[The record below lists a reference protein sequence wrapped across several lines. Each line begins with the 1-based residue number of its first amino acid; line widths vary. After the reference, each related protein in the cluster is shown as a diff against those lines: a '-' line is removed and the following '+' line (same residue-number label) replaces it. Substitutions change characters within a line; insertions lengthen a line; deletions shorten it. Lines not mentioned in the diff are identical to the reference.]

1 VTGSFR
7 INSVSPGASMSTGNG
22 RPLGRP
28 PHKHSK
34 TAVAQPGDEQFT
46 WTRKRLEK
54 MDARFT
60 RRLEWAFQWG
70 HEHRASAAN
79 AVEVPMTSAP
89 RFRAAADECSIG
101 NPPGSALP

>member
-1 VTGSFR
+1 
-7 INSVSPGASMSTGNG
+7 MSTGNG

-46 WTRKRLEK
+46 WTRERLER

-60 RRLEWAFQWG
+60 KRLEWAFQWG
-70 HEHRASAAN
+70 HERRASAAN
-79 AVEVPMTSAP
+79 AVELPTTPTPYFSAP
-89 RFRAAADECSIG
+89 LTVESWAGCLRTSCPA
-101 NPPGSALP
+101 PLPD